1 MINAV
6 IAARMERQTFFSSFS
21 MSDVQYFH
29 AINKDIV
36 CGLLGSSTVE
46 ATYQTSINTLAEL
59 GNTSIVWSYPALLTV
74 PAIADYA
81 RLRGVDVQAY
91 TVNDNTD
98 AKKLM
103 RIGVYKLITDVK
115 LEVI

>member
-1 MINAV
+1 M
-6 IAARMERQTFFSSFS
+6 
-21 MSDVQYFH
+21 
-29 AINKDIV
+29 

-59 GNTSIVWSYPALLTV
+59 GNSSIVWNYTSLLTV

-98 AKKLM
+98 AKELM
-103 RIGVYKLITDVK
+103 RIGVYKIITDVK